1 MSTTEITQDITEAVI
16 EGRRQQKL
24 ERRVHDI
31 FVENDRRKLERRAQE
46 RREEQTDR
54 RAASRRDSDPKVDE
68 MVAKLHAQQHKKP
81 ESKDHYHNIQLL
93 MTFLSGII
101 VSQIINFYMEENI
114 LTLLLTFFADLI

>member
-1 MSTTEITQDITEAVI
+1 MSTAEITQDITEAVI

-31 FVENDRRKLERRAQE
+31 FVENDRRKLERRASE

-68 MVAKLHAQQHKKP
+68 MVARLQAQQHKKP
-81 ESKDHYHNIQLL
+81 EAKDHFHHIQLML
-93 MTFLSGII
+93 AFLSGII
-101 VSQIINFYMEENI
+101 ISQIINFYMEENI

>member
-1 MSTTEITQDITEAVI
+1 MSATEITQDITEAVP

-31 FVENDRRKLERRAQE
+31 FVENDRRRLDRRAQE

-54 RAASRRDSDPKVDE
+54 RIASRRDADPKVDE
-68 MVAKLHAQQHKKP
+68 MVAKLHAQHHKKP
-81 ESKDHYHNIQLL
+81 EAKDHFHHIQLML
-93 MTFLSGII
+93 TFLSGII
-101 VSQIINFYMEENI
+101 VSQIINFYIEENI

>member
-1 MSTTEITQDITEAVI
+1 MSATEITQDITEAVF

-31 FVENDRRKLERRAQE
+31 FVENDRRRLDRRAQE

-54 RAASRRDSDPKVDE
+54 RIASRRDADPKVDE
-68 MVAKLHAQQHKKP
+68 MVAKLHAQHHKNP
-81 ESKDHYHNIQLL
+81 EAKDHFHHIQLML
-93 MTFLSGII
+93 AFLSGII
-101 VSQIINFYMEENI
+101 VSQIINFYIEENI

>member
-1 MSTTEITQDITEAVI
+1 MPTAEINQDITEAVL

-31 FVENDRRKLERRAQE
+31 FIENDRRRLDRRAQE

-54 RAASRRDSDPKVDE
+54 RAGSRRDSDPKVDE
-68 MVAKLHAQQHKKP
+68 MVARLQAQQHKKP
-81 ESKDHYHNIQLL
+81 EAKDHFHHIQLML
-93 MTFLSGII
+93 AFLSGII